1 MLCTCPVAQVDASK
15 RLGALKN
22 GARDIMN
29 HYFFNGIDWETMLEK
44 VRAISRYRLPV
55 AVMPLRLLA
64 QSPVV
69 VVMNNLLDQIRSMGI
84 LLLSLLRLSVPR

>member
-55 AVMPLRLLA
+55 AVMPLRCWPTVLL
-64 QSPVV
+64 VCC
-69 VVMNNLLDQIRSMGI
+69 L
-84 LLLSLLRLSVPR
+84 

>member
-1 MLCTCPVAQVDASK
+1 MSGGQVDASK

-44 VRAISRYRLPV
+44 VRPISRYRLPV
-55 AVMPLRLLA
+55 VVALCFWPAVCSWSKLLQQQ
-64 QSPVV
+64 QSP
-69 VVMNNLLDQIRSMGI
+69 LLSLLVCVI
-84 LLLSLLRLSVPR
+84 LLLSLRLSVPR